1 MKRIGK
7 IPARRAPSA
16 FSLFELMLVLAIL
29 VTVTSI
35 AVPPMMDRL
44 KNGKVQEAADLV
56 RETLANARR
65 YAIEAGVDYHFRY
78 EVNGQFFVAIP
89 AEPNPGLANNYS
101 EDSEDIRVALESGE
115 LDEELML
122 AALDGEE
129 SGAETLEVE
138 AFTQLS
144 NAGELASKTWSK
156 PIVFRFDGTA
166 EDRTFRVMTITDR
179 RTSEISVR
187 GLTGAVRATQVFE
200 MEESK

>member
-1 MKRIGK
+1 MKRIASNSSS
-7 IPARRAPSA
+7 PLRSA

-29 VTVTSI
+29 VMVTSI
-35 AVPPMMDRL
+35 AVPPMMDRV
-44 KNGKVQEAADLV
+44 KNGRVQEAADLV

-78 EVNGQFFVAIP
+78 EVNGTSFVAIP

-101 EDSEDIRVALESGE
+101 KDTEDIRVALESGE
-115 LDEELML
+115 LDEDLL
-122 AALDGEE
+122 ISAAEGDE
-129 SGAETLEVE
+129 SGSETLETE
-138 AFTQLS
+138 AFSQLS
-144 NAGELASKTWSK
+144 NAGELAGKTWSR

-166 EDRTFRVMTITDR
+166 EDRTFRVRSTDR
-179 RTSEISVR
+179 RTSEITVR

>member
-1 MKRIGK
+1 MKRVAS
-7 IPARRAPSA
+7 IPTPGVRSA

-29 VTVTSI
+29 ITVTSI

-101 EDSEDIRVALESGE
+101 EDTEDIRVALESGE
-115 LDEELML
+115 LDEELMI
-122 AALDGEE
+122 AAMDGDE
-129 SGAETLEVE
+129 SGAENLEAE
-138 AFTQLS
+138 AFNQLS
-144 NAGELASKTWSK
+144 NAGELAGKTWSK

-166 EDRTFRVMTITDR
+166 EDRTFRIMTTDR

-187 GLTGAVRATQVFE
+187 GLTGAVRATQVFV
-200 MEESK
+200 MEESQ